1 MKSDKSTPPDSPSR
15 VGATRAVDLTLDPL
29 PVPDV
34 SESDSDT
41 AWGLWEATLE
51 GQTTPKQADTPPDF
65 EATQPIGLNG
75 LPDPKP

>member
-51 GQTTPKQADTPPDF
+51 SQTAPKQADTPPDF